1 MRRSATPPR
10 PGPRDPGPGRSAVG
24 AAGRFGVALTL
35 CLVSAGAGAGPPAA
49 RIAFDLDRLDSSGL
63 QGPPDGRRALHY
75 ELCIP
80 DRPEAAQ
87 AVTAIDPSLKI
98 YRGPPGR
105 VGCGVGTL
113 LCVGH
118 THRPDYRAVLERLAA
133 LPFVSEIREAF
144 FE

>member
-1 MRRSATPPR
+1 VRRSATPPR
-10 PGPRDPGPGRSAVG
+10 PRLRDPGPERAAVG
-24 AAGRFGVALTL
+24 ATGRLGLAL
-35 CLVSAGAGAGPPAA
+35 CLICAGAGAGPPAA

-63 QGPPDGRRALHY
+63 KGPPDSRRALHY

-87 AVTAIDPSLKI
+87 AVTVIDLTPQMH
-98 YRGPPGR
+98 RGPPGR
-105 VGCGVGTL
+105 VGCGLGTL

-118 THRPDYRAVLERLAA
+118 THRPGYRAVLERLAA
-133 LPFVSEIREAF
+133 LPFVPEIREAF

>member
-1 MRRSATPPR
+1 
-10 PGPRDPGPGRSAVG
+10 
-24 AAGRFGVALTL
+24 
-35 CLVSAGAGAGPPAA
+35 
-49 RIAFDLDRLDSSGL
+49 LDSSGL
-63 QGPPDGRRALHY
+63 KGPPDGRRALHY
-75 ELCIP
+75 ELCVP

-105 VGCGVGTL
+105 VGCGLGTL

-118 THRPDYRAVLERLAA
+118 THRADYRAVLERLAA
-133 LPFVSEIREAF
+133 LPFVSEIREAL